1 MSKKGENEDVRFLSW
16 SAKLTKTMSSQADL
30 PRYEIPPVVE
40 LVCGILFE
48 SLHKFLAPHIGLLWE
63 IFRTEYPNMRQI
75 MPLAPLIER
84 FDATPSPAVSLPDDF
99 PLHPRVWF
107 ETKDGTGLIQ
117 VQRDRFL
124 YNWKKVKP
132 DDKYLHYDYVIRKFA
147 NCLSQFESFLRDNEL
162 GEIRPIQY
170 EMTYVNHIP
179 KGEGWNSLN
188 EVGRVFPDIS
198 WRNGMNRFFTELEG
212 LNVQTSFRLPERQGR
227 LHAAIRYGIRQP
239 DQPILLLDLTCRGVG
254 EDKSQSA
261 MWQWFDIAHQWIVRG
276 FADLTSAEIQKSIW
290 RRNDG

>member
-1 MSKKGENEDVRFLSW
+1 MRFLSW

-30 PRYEIPPVVE
+30 PRYENPPVVE

-290 RRNDG
+290 RRSDG

>member
-30 PRYEIPPVVE
+30 PRYENPPVVE

-261 MWQWFDIAHQWIVRG
+261 MWQWFDIAHQWIIRG

-290 RRNDG
+290 RRSDG